1 MSGLEVSVDKL
12 YPSEEQRSGGCQFSM
27 ERRKLGWEEKPT
39 ASSSWRPCPHENLR
53 QGQPPTK
60 TGRRTDKQVQNALA
74 MFTFTLSAE
83 KNGVLEDEGHKS
95 SLKQK
100 GEIWADFDR

>member
-1 MSGLEVSVDKL
+1 MSVLHG
-12 YPSEEQRSGGCQFSM
+12 EEEAGVGG
-27 ERRKLGWEEKPT
+27 EAPT
-39 ASSSWRPCPHENLR
+39 ASSAGDPAPMKTEAGPATHKNRETDR
-53 QGQPPTK
+53 QASPKCFGNVHIYTQC
-60 TGRRTDKQVQNALA
+60 R
-74 MFTFTLSAE
+74 

>member
-1 MSGLEVSVDKL
+1 MSVLHGEEEAGVGGEANSFLQLETL
-12 YPSEEQRSGGCQFSM
+12 
-27 ERRKLGWEEKPT
+27 
-39 ASSSWRPCPHENLR
+39 PHENLR
-53 QGQPPTK
+53 QGQPLTK

-100 GEIWADFDR
+100 GEIWADFDS